1 MTNRLAIIL
10 RLTFSPFLSPSSVR
24 RIIEP
29 LASRCS
35 KFRFR
40 TLDNTSTQDRLQHI
54 ATTEGVAFED
64 GVLDTLIK
72 TSDGDLRRAI
82 TYLQSAARLHKSTAL
97 GAVDGGKE
105 GAAPKSSKVSPQ
117 SIVEIAGVVP
127 PSVIISLGNAVGVDP
142 PPGTDAND
150 DAIMGSSSTAKKASF
165 DAVHSSVKKIVSLGY
180 SASQL
185 LVQLH
190 DYIIEHP
197 SLEARKKAKCALAMG
212 EADKGLV
219 DGGDEELQLLSL
231 CLKLTRALA

>member
-1 MTNRLAIIL
+1 MTSGLALIL
-10 RLTFSPFLSPSSVR
+10 RLTFSPFLSASSVR

-97 GAVDGGKE
+97 GAADGKE
-105 GAAPKSSKVSPQ
+105 GAAPQSSKVTPQ